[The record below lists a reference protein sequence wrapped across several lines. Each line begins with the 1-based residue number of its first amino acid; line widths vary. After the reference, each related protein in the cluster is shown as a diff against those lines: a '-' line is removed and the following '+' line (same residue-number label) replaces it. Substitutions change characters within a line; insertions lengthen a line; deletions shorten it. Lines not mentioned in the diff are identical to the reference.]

1 MRTGMDTSPRL
12 HHLRSVLAVVLA
24 LLLVIPWVNDPTA
37 ASAAERGQERMFLD
51 VAPSSPHA
59 RAIDEVARA
68 GITLGCAPRRFCPDE
83 RLTRAQ
89 MASLI
94 ARALSLTPQGGV
106 PFGDVSRTSPHA
118 GNIAALASL
127 GVVKGCDPQHYCP
140 GRSVS
145 RAQMA
150 SVIARGFGLTAN
162 GSHPGFRDVNGGVHE
177 PAIRALADAGISLG
191 CGDGRFCGEQPVSRA
206 QFASLLHRTTENA
219 VSGAARPDGRG
230 NGSGGN
236 NGKGPGSTTD
246 PAPPTTPTEPE
257 PSDPPAPSEP
267 GPSDPPPAEPG
278 PSNPPAPA
286 EPAPPISGTVAGELS
301 RVSIGT
307 PTPSGRLTLDGDRY
321 TLAGAGAD
329 IWGSSDAF
337 EFARRQVT
345 GDISVVT
352 RITSQSN
359 THPWAK
365 AGVMMRADDSAGS
378 RHVALLQT
386 PSNGV
391 ALQYRTTT
399 SGATTHVPGPATLGP
414 VWLRLDREAGTFTAY
429 SSDDG
434 VTWRRI
440 GAVTLAV
447 GATALVGLAVTS
459 HVDGTLGTA
468 TFTDLRY
475 SPVPA
480 NPNPSPVATPPRLLY
495 SASDVAR
502 YTSSM
507 TSPGPYHATGDA
519 GHGGAFSP
527 GDGARSLV
535 LAREFLAN
543 PQASY
548 WVQTQLPFSSGDP
561 WPETMA
567 YVRPMHAAW
576 VYMTQPSHPDR
587 DALRREVKALLLHHA
602 SHASH
607 DFANATS
614 YPIDFAGHAPSPIFN
629 HAAWMARLMKA
640 RDMLGR
646 DSFTATENAVLD
658 RWFYNYANWSFNWLH
673 TTAVGRYLPGRLDRD
688 YSRVNRPANAH
699 RRSYDG
705 GPLIGDMAMTHSN
718 RHSSVASAAS
728 LAANYLKFHGY
739 VAPGAGKQTYSSL
752 TVDQLLHHSRLYVEE
767 TIRFSVY
774 PQGFQ
779 GDFERGDANYH
790 NATAQQGWLY
800 AGIVLNNLVEMAEFH
815 AKRGDVSVWKHG
827 TTAGYDGTAGVPVA
841 GGFTQKNLHFF
852 AWSMSRYVNN
862 GWNRKNRGEPVALP
876 HFYHDV
882 IPAAT
887 VARFAPNDTFM
898 RDAWRRSG
906 SNFPAYPQSPQSQ
919 GRWHAHLSDGAKM
932 IGLIEQA
939 GGSSLPAG

>member
-1 MRTGMDTSPRL
+1 MDTSPRL
-12 HHLRSVLAVVLA
+12 QLLRRVLAVVLA
-24 LLLVIPWVNDPTA
+24 LLLVTPSVNTPTA
-37 ASAAERGQERMFLD
+37 ASAAEHDRERTFVD
-51 VAPSSPHA
+51 VAPGSSHA
-59 RAIDEVARA
+59 RAIDEMARS
-68 GITLGCAPRRFCPDE
+68 GVTQGCAPRRFCPDE
-83 RLTRAQ
+83 KLTRAQ
-89 MASLI
+89 MASLM
-94 ARALSLTPQGGV
+94 ARMLRVAQTDAV
-106 PFGDVSRTSPHA
+106 PFTDVGRTSPHA
-118 GNIAALASL
+118 GNVAALASL
-127 GVVKGCDPQHYCP
+127 DILRGCDTKRFCP
-140 GRSVS
+140 ARSVS

-150 SVIARGFGLTAN
+150 SVIARAFGLTAN
-162 GSHPGFRDVNGGVHE
+162 GSHPGFSDLTGGVHE
-177 PAIRALADAGISLG
+177 PAVRALAEAGITLG
-191 CGDGRFCGEQPVSRA
+191 CGGGRFCGDQPVSRA
-206 QFASLLHRTTENA
+206 QFASLLYRTTELA
-219 VSGAARPDGRG
+219 VSGAARPDDGRG
-230 NGSGGN
+230 NGSSGGN
-236 NGKGPGSTTD
+236 NGNGGNRGKGSGSTTD
-246 PAPPTTPTEPE
+246 PAPPTEPE
-257 PSDPPAPSEP
+257 P
-267 GPSDPPPAEPG
+267 G
-278 PSNPPAPA
+278 PA
-286 EPAPPISGTVAGELS
+286 EPAPPTEPETPSSDVAGELT

-307 PTPSGRLTLDGDRY
+307 PTPTGRLTLDGGSY
-321 TLAGAGAD
+321 ALSGAGAD
-329 IWGSSDAF
+329 IWGSSDAL
-337 EFARRQVT
+337 EFARRPVT
-345 GDISVVT
+345 GDVSVVT
-352 RITSQSN
+352 RVVSQTN

-365 AGVMMRADDSAGS
+365 AGLMVRTDDSAGS
-378 RHVALLQT
+378 RHVSLLQT

-391 ALQYRTTT
+391 ALQYRTTP
-399 SGATTHVPGPATLGP
+399 SGTTTHVPGPATLGP
-414 VWLRLDREAGTFTAY
+414 VWLRLDRVKDTFTAY

-434 VTWRRI
+434 VTWRKI
-440 GAVTLAV
+440 GAVTAAV

-459 HVDGTLGTA
+459 HLDGTLGTA
-468 TFTDLRY
+468 TFTDLRQGK
-475 SPVPA
+475 VPA
-480 NPNPSPVATPPRLLY
+480 DSVPDQVSAEPRLLY
-495 SASDVAR
+495 SSADVAR

-507 TSPGPYHATGDA
+507 TSPGPYHSTGDA

-548 WVQTQLPFSSGDP
+548 WIQSQLPFSAGDP

-587 DALRREVKALLLHHA
+587 DALRREVKSLLLHHA
-602 SHASH
+602 THASH
-607 DFANATS
+607 DFANSTN

-629 HAAWMARLMKA
+629 HAAWMARLIKA

-658 RWFYNYANWSFNWLH
+658 RWFYDYANWSFNWLH

-718 RHSSVASAAS
+718 RHSSVAAAAS
-728 LAANYLKFHGY
+728 LAANYLRFHGY
-739 VAPGAGKQTYSSL
+739 ATPGAGKQTYSSL

-774 PQGFQ
+774 PQGAQ

-800 AGIVLNNLVEMAEFH
+800 SAIVLNNLIEMAEFH
-815 AKRGDVSVWKHG
+815 AKRGDTSVWNYG

-862 GWNRKNRGEPVALP
+862 GWNRTNRGVAIALP

-882 IPAAT
+882 IPAA
-887 VARFAPNDTFM
+887 VVSRFAPNDGFM

-906 SNFPAYPQSPQSQ
+906 SGFPTYPQSPQSQ
-919 GRWHAHLSDGAKM
+919 GRWHAHLGDGAKM
-932 IGLIEQA
+932 IGLIEHA
-939 GGSSLPAG
+939 GGSALPAS